1 MAPIELKHLVYLT
14 AGAGGMYCG
23 SCMHD
28 NTLARAMQQLGID
41 AQLVPIY
48 TPIRT
53 DENDVAVD
61 EVFFRRDQCLLA
73 AKDSAVSPFAAFF

>member
-1 MAPIELKHLVYLT
+1 MTSGITIAYLT

-28 NTLARAMQQLGID
+28 NTLARAWHQLGVD
-41 AQLVPIY
+41 AQLIPTY

-53 DENDVAVD
+53 DE
-61 EVFFRRDQCLLA
+61 RDDALRA
-73 AKDSAVSPFAAFF
+73 IVSRCSRTAGVT